1 MPAGMSTREPLP
13 ATSLTVANA
22 SGGGWV
28 RLVSVRSDAWI
39 TVRALM
45 SWAATTTLVPAGVA
59 LDQRRP
65 ALSAAAPTWRNRS
78 TARRSGRRRPPA
90 RAAGAQIKRF
100 QQARSPTGHQAEPGQ
115 LESRVGA
122 WEHGAANQVKPP
134 PAESAAALGG
144 QAEIEQGVEPNW
156 QVVAAQAAPPP
167 VAHVPVE
174 KPAWLTNSSVTS
186 PASSSPPLS

>member
-1 MPAGMSTREPLP
+1 MEPSSRCLAEAP
-13 ATSLTVANA
+13 LIATSPVL
-22 SGGGWV
+22 
-28 RLVSVRSDAWI
+28 
-39 TVRALM
+39 
-45 SWAATTTLVPAGVA
+45 
-59 LDQRRP
+59 
-65 ALSAAAPTWRNRS
+65 
-78 TARRSGRRRPPA
+78 
-90 RAAGAQIKRF
+90 AAGAQIKSF

-115 LESRVGA
+115 LESPVGA

-167 VAHVPVE
+167 AAHVPVE

-186 PASSSPPLS
+186 RASSSPPLRQIPPPPAKPEPLK